1 VSGDVFERILGGVMV
16 AVALVTWRRRRR
28 KTPSSASTSIWVL
41 LAFFGIVG
49 LYGGFIQ
56 AGVGFVIMAV
66 LFHAGSGQSTAQV
79 NAIKVCVVLM
89 FCLTGVVVL
98 ALTGKIH
105 PLPAVCLAAG
115 QGLGGYVGARLSIGL
130 AERYLMGIYT
140 VLLLVFAV
148 LLLV

>member
-1 VSGDVFERILGGVMV
+1 VTGAVFERILGGVMV

-28 KTPSSASTSIWVL
+28 PTPSSASTSIGVL
-41 LAFFGIVG
+41 LALFVIVG
-49 LYGGFIQ
+49 LYGGFMQ

-66 LFHAGSGQSTAQV
+66 LFHSGSGQSTAQI

-105 PLPAVCLAAG
+105 PLPAACLAVG